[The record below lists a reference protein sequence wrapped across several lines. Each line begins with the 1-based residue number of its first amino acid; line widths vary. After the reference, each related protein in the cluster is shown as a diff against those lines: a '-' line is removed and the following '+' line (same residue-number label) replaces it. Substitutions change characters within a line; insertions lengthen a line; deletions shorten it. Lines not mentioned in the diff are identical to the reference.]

1 MWAAILAMTIL
12 RCADAGWSTGHL
24 QTLDV
29 SNKRDSPGNLSGTI
43 PNAVGSWSKMIK
55 FRVSH
60 QALLGSIPQA
70 LGSMSVHVFEV
81 WHNSLRALIP
91 DVVGSMTGLLVFGVG
106 YNSLSGPIP
115 HVVSSMT
122 FLHSFSVM
130 GNSLCG
136 PLPDAVSSM
145 VALDVFNAALNS
157 LRGPIPHAFGSVS
170 LRRLALSKNSL
181 RGPIPHAVGSL
192 TALRW
197 LWVEMNS
204 LCGPLPHVVGSMI
217 ALDDVKANG
226 NSLRGPIPCAVGSL
240 TELRLFIL
248 GDNGLRGPIP
258 HAVGFMTRLEL
269 FHVEQNSLSGTIPAD
284 VMCQRQAHESIFC
297 AYENQL
303 SGSIPNVVMTIPKVL
318 IHGNRLTGIVPALK
332 HVETLTAS
340 GNLLEG
346 TLSSIVNPWLR
357 MLILSG
363 VPARRGGLNGPLPP
377 ALRQASELKILAIS
391 NQRLKGG
398 IPSFTSSLRLLAL
411 FKNNLNVLPDMSIE
425 NNASRTMI
433 LLHDNLL
440 SCSVPVCGNASVKRS
455 LIAIGNRLRYPK
467 GEFPAWVLEC
477 EHDRLFWVDG
487 IEGTSL
493 LCKISY
499 ASGFFMF
506 VVYRKLGSAKLL
518 RAISGPWGTA
528 HHHSC
533 LVMSVCSRVVTRTFL
548 SVQTPS
554 GLL

>member
-1 MWAAILAMTIL
+1 MANPLHTFSPMWAAIVAMTIL
-12 RCADAGWSTGHL
+12 RCANAGWSTGHL
-24 QTLDV
+24 HELDV

-43 PNAVGSWSKMIK
+43 PNAVGSWSKMIE
-55 FRVSH
+55 FRANQ
-60 QALLGSIPQA
+60 QALLGSVPQA
-70 LGSMSVHVFEV
+70 LGSMSVHVFQV
-81 WHNSLRALIP
+81 GYNSLRGLLP
-91 DVVGSMTGLLVFGVG
+91 DAVGSMTALLVFFVG
-106 YNSLSGPIP
+106 NNSLSGPIP

-122 FLHSFSVM
+122 FLKKINVR

-145 VALDVFNAALNS
+145 VALDVFDAALNS

-170 LRRLALSKNSL
+170 LRILLALSKNSL

-217 ALDDVKANG
+217 ALEEVKANG

-240 TELRLFIL
+240 TELRLFSL
-248 GDNGLRGPIP
+248 GDNSLRGPIP
-258 HAVGFMTRLEL
+258 CAVGSMTRLEF
-269 FHVEQNSLSGTIPAD
+269 FHVEQNSLSGTIPSD
-284 VMCQRQAHESIFC
+284 VMCQAHGHAFC

-303 SGSIPNVVMTIPKVL
+303 SGSIPNVVMTIRKVL

-332 HVETLTAS
+332 HVEMLTAS

-346 TLSSIVNPWLR
+346 RLPSVVNRELR
-357 MLILSG
+357 MLDLSG

-377 ALRQASELKILAIS
+377 ALRQASDLKILAIS
-391 NQRLKGG
+391 NQRLNGG
-398 IPSFTSSLRLLAL
+398 IPSFTSSLWLLAL

-425 NNASRTMI
+425 NNASRAMI

-440 SCSVPVCGNASVKRS
+440 SCSVPVCGNASVKTS

-467 GEFPAWVLEC
+467 GEFPAWVREY
-477 EHDRLFWVDG
+477 EHDRLFWVSG
-487 IEGTSL
+487 TEGKALVWKS
-493 LCKISY
+493 SG
-499 ASGFFMF
+499 AVGFFI
-506 VVYRKLGSAKLL
+506 VVVASRLGRAKFQ
-518 RAISGPWGTA
+518 RAISGRLWIA
-528 HHHSC
+528 HGHPSPLTKC
-533 LVMSVCSRVVTRTFL
+533 L
-548 SVQTPS
+548 S
-554 GLL
+554 GIFP